1 MFVRLCKYNSYTFLH
16 KFNWNF
22 ITFYNIFLDEN
33 IADLV
38 QIIYVKLGSFNGV
51 WLSGIKY
58 LQFLGK
64 HLSVLGE
71 EQSWSEDDISEV
83 ESLNLQLKD
92 GFRKEVVKKPS
103 PTIKLF

>member
-1 MFVRLCKYNSYTFLH
+1 MKFYHFLWHFPWREYSWFGTKYIGNSR
-16 KFNWNF
+16 
-22 ITFYNIFLDEN
+22 
-33 IADLV
+33 
-38 QIIYVKLGSFNGV
+38 GV
-51 WLSGIKY
+51 LTEFDFPVIKY

-71 EQSWSEDDISEV
+71 EQSWSEDDTEEV

-92 GFRKEVVKKPS
+92 GLRKEVAVKPC

>member
-1 MFVRLCKYNSYTFLH
+1 M
-16 KFNWNF
+16 
-22 ITFYNIFLDEN
+22 
-33 IADLV
+33 
-38 QIIYVKLGSFNGV
+38 YVKPESFNGV

-71 EQSWSEDDISEV
+71 EQSWSEVDTSEV

-92 GFRKEVVKKPS
+92 GFRKEAAKKPG

>member
-1 MFVRLCKYNSYTFLH
+1 
-16 KFNWNF
+16 
-22 ITFYNIFLDEN
+22 
-33 IADLV
+33 LV
-38 QIIYVKLGSFNGV
+38 QIIYVKLESFNGV

-71 EQSWSEDDISEV
+71 EQSWSEVDTLEV
-83 ESLNLQLKD
+83 ESLNLQLKHS
-92 GFRKEVVKKPS
+92 FRKEVAERPS